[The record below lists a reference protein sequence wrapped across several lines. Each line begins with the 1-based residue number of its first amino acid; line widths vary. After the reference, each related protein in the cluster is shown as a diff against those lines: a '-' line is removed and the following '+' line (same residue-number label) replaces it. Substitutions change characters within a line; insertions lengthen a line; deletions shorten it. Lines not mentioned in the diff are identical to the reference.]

1 MTEGG
6 GIGRLAAWLPKGTSQ
21 VAAGIMVNG
30 LATYL
35 FLLIPA
41 RSGRLDPSTY
51 AVFSALWFAAYLV
64 GPGLYVP
71 LEQELSRLTARARAA
86 GRAGDGAA
94 LAALKVVGVSS
105 GVVGLVLIIGR
116 RAVGEW
122 FFDDRAVVTIIL
134 AASIVSSGVVQ
145 WTKGWLGG
153 SHQFGRYAVLVG
165 AEGIVR
171 AVAVAVLALAGVTS
185 PAAYAVPVA
194 ASPLLAAAIVLI
206 GSRPELR
213 VGEPQPARPVATAI
227 ATLSVAQLGAQFLMN
242 GVPLSLAL
250 FAGPDQTEVVG
261 RLGAALVLA
270 RVPLF
275 LFQAV
280 QAVLLPGLATMI
292 EHGDLAGF
300 GRRVRVV
307 TGGLAALG
315 AVAVV
320 GGAALGPFATRV
332 LFGSEFEATSIEFGA
347 LSLSAIIIVLALV
360 AGQALIALDADRLV
374 AFGWSSGA
382 LAFVVVGAIGSDLEA
397 RALTAGIVGPLV
409 AVAVLGHGYF
419 ERLSARTDAQALEI
433 GVDRV

>member
-1 MTEGG
+1 MADGG
-6 GIGRLAAWLPKGTSQ
+6 GFARLATWLPKGTSQ

-51 AVFSALWFAAYLV
+51 AVFSALWFAAYLI

-86 GRAGDGAA
+86 GRPGDRAA
-94 LAALKVVGVSS
+94 LAALKVVAVSS
-105 GVVGLVLIIGR
+105 GVVAIGLVLGR
-116 RAVGEW
+116 RAVGGW
-122 FFDDRAVVTIIL
+122 FFDDRAIVALIL
-134 AASIVSSGVVQ
+134 AASIVSSGMVQ

-165 AEGIVR
+165 AEGVVR
-171 AVAVAVLALAGVTS
+171 AVAVAVLALSGVTS
-185 PAAYAVPVA
+185 PAAYAVPVV
-194 ASPLLAAAIVLI
+194 ASPLLASFLVLA
-206 GSRPELR
+206 GSRPELT
-213 VGEPQPARPVATAI
+213 VGRPQPARPVATAI
-227 ATLSVAQLGAQFLMN
+227 ATLSVAQLGAQLLMN

-280 QAVLLPGLATMI
+280 QAVLLPGLATMV

-307 TGGLAALG
+307 TIGLAGLG
-315 AVAVV
+315 ALAVV
-320 GGAALGPFATRV
+320 GGAGLGPLATRI
-332 LFGSEFEATSIEFGA
+332 LFGAAFEATSVEFGA

-374 AFGWSSGA
+374 AFGWSMGA
-382 LAFVVVGAIGSDLEA
+382 LAFVVVGVIGDDLE
-397 RALTAGIVGPLV
+397 RRSLTAGIVGPLV
-409 AVAVLGHGYF
+409 AVAVLGFGYF
-419 ERLSARTDAQALEI
+419 ERLSDRSVAQALEI
-433 GVDRV
+433 GVDTA